1 MEDVNFDRSHSN
13 SPLPEAGNDPDD
25 PLRPEIEEENDTDPP
40 LGAPDQDVEVTESK
54 DEMPDPDDIEEGA
67 LSDNESVLSELDDQQ
82 FEDFDASN
90 IAIEERPAQVIDGEN
105 MNLIGVH
112 KRKRAEGEGDQP
124 KKKKKR
130 TDKPRR
136 KKNRDDEVS
145 GGDEISTSR
154 KGRTR
159 KKIRGAS
166 PEEEDENLTPE
177 ERRKRAIEQQINS
190 LLKPGTSSRRRKKD
204 GIDLEGMADA
214 EIEDMRRRM
223 ASAAEAD
230 NEGRKRG
237 EPARHKLKLLPEVVT
252 LLNKN
257 NIKESIVDPETNLL
271 EAVRFFLEP
280 LSDGS
285 LPAYDIQKEL
295 FAALA
300 NLPINKDAL
309 VASGI
314 GKVIMF
320 YCKSKRPELAIK
332 RQAERL
338 YTDWTRP
345 ILKRTDDY
353 RKKEFAQADYD
364 PTNVTARTGDSQS
377 SLQLARERQRQ
388 KELATPQVFQRAR
401 IEAGPT
407 TYKIVPKSN
416 VIFNENNKGRGG
428 DVDILRK
435 IKNNRGR

>member
-1 MEDVNFDRSHSN
+1 M
-13 SPLPEAGNDPDD
+13 
-25 PLRPEIEEENDTDPP
+25 
-40 LGAPDQDVEVTESK
+40 
-54 DEMPDPDDIEEGA
+54 
-67 LSDNESVLSELDDQQ
+67 
-82 FEDFDASN
+82 
-90 IAIEERPAQVIDGEN
+90 
-105 MNLIGVH
+105 
-112 KRKRAEGEGDQP
+112 
-124 KKKKKR
+124 
-130 TDKPRR
+130 KP
-136 KKNRDDEVS
+136 S
-145 GGDEISTSR
+145 GG
-154 KGRTR
+154 
-159 KKIRGAS
+159 
-166 PEEEDENLTPE
+166 
-177 ERRKRAIEQQINS
+177 
-190 LLKPGTSSRRRKKD
+190 SRRRKKD

-252 LLNKN
+252 MLNKN
-257 NIKESIVDPETNLL
+257 SIKDSIVDPETNLL

-300 NLPINKDAL
+300 KLPITKDSL

-320 YCKSKRPELAIK
+320 YCKSKRPELMIR

-345 ILKRTDDY
+345 ILRRSDDY

-364 PTNVTARTGDSQS
+364 PTYVSRILPLSSTLLMMMQCYPSTRCRSTGQPSRSTSCSSQQGPRSSHNLHARS
-377 SLQLARERQRQ
+377 
-388 KELATPQVFQRAR
+388 P
-401 IEAGPT
+401 
-407 TYKIVPKSN
+407 
-416 VIFNENNKGRGG
+416 
-428 DVDILRK
+428 
-435 IKNNRGR
+435 RGRPHHVHNRSQEQCRVQREQQSPLR

>member
-1 MEDVNFDRSHSN
+1 MRTLH
-13 SPLPEAGNDPDD
+13 
-25 PLRPEIEEENDTDPP
+25 R
-40 LGAPDQDVEVTESK
+40 K
-54 DEMPDPDDIEEGA
+54 
-67 LSDNESVLSELDDQQ
+67 SVC
-82 FEDFDASN
+82 DFLFSFFWS
-90 IAIEERPAQVIDGEN
+90 I
-105 MNLIGVH
+105 L
-112 KRKRAEGEGDQP
+112 
-124 KKKKKR
+124 
-130 TDKPRR
+130 
-136 KKNRDDEVS
+136 
-145 GGDEISTSR
+145 TSR
-154 KGRTR
+154 TG
-159 KKIRGAS
+159 
-166 PEEEDENLTPE
+166 
-177 ERRKRAIEQQINS
+177 RKRAIEQQINS

-320 YCKSKRPELAIK
+320 YCKSKRPELNIK

-364 PTNVTARTGDSQS
+364 PLYVCIFLGCLTLLTAFQGGRFSHGGYAVKSADGKGAPAPEGACSTA
-377 SLQLARERQRQ
+377 SLPAR
-388 KELATPQVFQRAR
+388 
-401 IEAGPT
+401 
-407 TYKIVPKSN
+407 SH
-416 VIFNENNKGRGG
+416 
-428 DVDILRK
+428 
-435 IKNNRGR
+435 